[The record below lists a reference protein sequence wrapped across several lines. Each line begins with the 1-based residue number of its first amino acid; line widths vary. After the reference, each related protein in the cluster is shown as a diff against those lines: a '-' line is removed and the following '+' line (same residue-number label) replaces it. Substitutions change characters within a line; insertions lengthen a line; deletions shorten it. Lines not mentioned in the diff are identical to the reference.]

1 MATDD
6 LEQLRKRAERLEE
19 LAKQKTEEIE
29 LKKRIKLAKAT
40 LRQDT
45 LVATVFRAV
54 KKRVDKELGDIG
66 K

>member
-1 MATDD
+1 MADN

-29 LKKRIKLAKAT
+29 LKKRIRTAKAT

-45 LVATVFRAV
+45 LVAKLFTGLKKKADQVIDNAV
-54 KKRVDKELGDIG
+54 N
-66 K
+66 